1 MEKLPTSSRSLR
13 YLPFLVAS
21 AFFMQML
28 DATIL
33 NTAIPTI
40 ARSFHTHPLQLHSLV
55 TAYMLTVC
63 VLIPASGWVSDKLG
77 SRRTFLFAISLFT
90 FGSLLCALSTSVA
103 MMTACRVVQ
112 GIGGAF
118 LMPVGRLVILRSYPR
133 SMFVNVLNIV
143 TIPALLG
150 PLLGPVLGGI
160 IVQYISWHWIFLIN
174 IPVGLVGLWATRK
187 LMPDLK
193 AVKEQKF
200 DWPGFLFFSASALL
214 ITMSLS
220 TGGRVPGQDPDG
232 DSPDG
237 RDSFPDRVLGAGV
250 PVGNAAFSPSLFR
263 IRNFAIGIAGNIVC
277 RLGGSCLPYLIPL
290 FFQVVLGY
298 SALKSGMSLIPLA
311 VSNLLAKTVAPRLL
325 GKFGYRNIMVINTFT
340 IGSLLAAFY
349 FIGPGTREFTL
360 LAMLALLGAANSI
373 QFTCMNTLTLIDL
386 PNADASS
393 GNSLLSMIMQL
404 SIAVSIAA
412 ASLLL
417 DCFGGHAATSGPA
430 VESAFHATFVTI
442 GTIAAASSFIFAL
455 VDKDKGKTRKKRKT
469 A

>member
-77 SRRTFLFAISLFT
+77 SRHTFLFAISLFT

-174 IPVGLVGLWATRK
+174 IPVGLAGLWATRK

-220 TGGRVPGQDPDG
+220 TEGG
-232 DSPDG
+232 SPDKTRMG
-237 RDSFPDRVLGAGV
+237 ILLTAGI
-250 PVGNAAFSPSLFR
+250 LFQT
-263 IRNFAIGIAGNIVC
+263 V
-277 RLGGSCLPYLIPL
+277 YL
-290 FFQVVLGY
+290 
-298 SALKSGMSLIPLA
+298 SLIH
-311 VSNLLAKTVAPRLL
+311 
-325 GKFGYRNIMVINTFT
+325 I
-340 IGSLLAAFY
+340 
-349 FIGPGTREFTL
+349 
-360 LAMLALLGAANSI
+360 
-373 QFTCMNTLTLIDL
+373 
-386 PNADASS
+386 
-393 GNSLLSMIMQL
+393 
-404 SIAVSIAA
+404 
-412 ASLLL
+412 
-417 DCFGGHAATSGPA
+417 
-430 VESAFHATFVTI
+430 
-442 GTIAAASSFIFAL
+442 
-455 VDKDKGKTRKKRKT
+455 
-469 A
+469 

>member
-13 YLPFLVAS
+13 NLPFLVAS

-40 ARSFHTHPLQLHSLV
+40 ARSFHTPPLQLHSLV

-77 SRRTFLFAISLFT
+77 SRHTFLFAISLST
-90 FGSLLCALSTSVA
+90 SGPLRCALSTSVA

-174 IPVGLVGLWATRK
+174 IPVGLAGLWATRK

-220 TGGRVPGQDPDG
+220 TEGG
-232 DSPDG
+232 SPDKTRMG
-237 RDSFPDRVLGAGV
+237 ILLTAGILFQTV
-250 PVGNAAFSPSLFR
+250 YWALAFRSETPLFSPSLFR

-277 RLGGSCLPYLIPL
+277 RLGGSCLPYLVPL

-340 IGSLLAAFY
+340 IGTLLAAFY
-349 FIGPGTREFTL
+349 FIGPGTHEFTL
-360 LAMLALLGAANSI
+360 LSMLALLGAANSI

-404 SIAVSIAA
+404 SIAVSIAT